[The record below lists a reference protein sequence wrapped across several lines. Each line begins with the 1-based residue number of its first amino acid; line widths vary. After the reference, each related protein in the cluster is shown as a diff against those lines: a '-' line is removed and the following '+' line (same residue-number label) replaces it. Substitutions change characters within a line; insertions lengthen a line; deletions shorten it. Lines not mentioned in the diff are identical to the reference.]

1 MFLKIVRLSIF
12 HNKIVLQF
20 RIRIVTDC
28 LSGPRRDPIALIKF
42 LIYDINTLP
51 EHYTQG
57 KNFVFGPFTSK
68 SADFYEIIRPKGAEK
83 QAVSLRNG
91 LEK

>member
-1 MFLKIVRLSIF
+1 M
-12 HNKIVLQF
+12 
-20 RIRIVTDC
+20 
-28 LSGPRRDPIALIKF
+28 IKF

-51 EHYTQG
+51 KNYIYTQG
-57 KNFVFGPFTSK
+57 KNFTSK

-91 LEK
+91 PEKQAVSLRNGLQK